1 MKGEQKT
8 KRQLPEEMAKL
19 QQRVSESEATRIKR
33 MPVEEVLKEVQEEVE
48 KQVRERTSDLVR
60 TNKELQ
66 IEITKLRK
74 LEEALRES
82 EEKFRSFVEEM
93 NDGYCVIQDST
104 IVFANAR
111 IAQMFGY
118 TQDEVIGKSIL
129 DLLPSE
135 IISELTEAHARR
147 RRGEAV
153 PPQYETALTSKDGA
167 ARPVEFGARLI
178 SYEGKP
184 AASVVIRDIT
194 ERKSAEAK
202 LQQTMQDLARSNAEL
217 EQFAYVASHDL
228 QEPLRM
234 VTSFVQL
241 LARRLEGKLDADS
254 SEYIAYVVDGAS
266 RMQMLINDLLA
277 FSRVGTRGNPFE
289 VTECEAA
296 LHSAVTNLQLT
307 IEDNDVVITHD
318 PLPTVMADGM
328 QLVQLFQNLISNAIK
343 FHGEERPRIHI
354 SAKQEENEWV
364 LSVRDNGIGIDPEY
378 HERIFL
384 IFQRLHGRGEYAG
397 TGIGLAICK
406 RIAERHGGRIW
417 VQSEL
422 GKGSTFY
429 FTIPVAG
436 GKES

>member
-1 MKGEQKT
+1 
-8 KRQLPEEMAKL
+8 L
-19 QQRVSESEATRIKR
+19 QQRVGEPEATRIKR
-33 MPVEEVLKEVQEEVE
+33 MPVEEVLKEVHEEVE
-48 KQVRERTSDLVR
+48 KQVRKRTSDLVK

-74 LEEALRES
+74 VEEALRES

-93 NDGYCVIQDST
+93 NDGYCVIQGST

-111 IAQMFGY
+111 IAEMFGY
-118 TQDEVIGKSIL
+118 TQEEVIGKSIL
-129 DLLPSE
+129 ELLPSE

-153 PPQYETALTSKDGA
+153 PPQYETVLTSKDGA
-167 ARPVEFGARLI
+167 ARPVEFGARLV

-194 ERKSAEAK
+194 ERKNAEAK

-277 FSRVGTRGNPFE
+277 FSRVGTRGSPFE
-289 VTECEAA
+289 VTDCEAA
-296 LHSAVTNLQLT
+296 LHGALTNVQLT
-307 IEDNDVVITHD
+307 IEDHDVVLTHD

-354 SAKQEENEWV
+354 SAKQEGHEWG

-384 IFQRLHGRGEYAG
+384 IFQRLHGRAEYAG
-397 TGIGLAICK
+397 TGIGLAMCK
-406 RIAERHGGRIW
+406 RIVERHGGRIW